1 MEEPNFW
8 IELLKTFGLP
18 TVLLFVCGYI
28 LYETQT
34 WIRTKLT
41 DLVEKCIGAITE
53 NTSALKSNTE
63 MAAKVHETLNKR
75 QAGSI

>member
-1 MEEPNFW
+1 MW

-18 TVLLFVCGYI
+18 TVLLIIVGYI

-41 DLVEKCIGAITE
+41 ELIENCVKAITE
-53 NTSALKSNTE
+53 NTSALRLNTE
-63 MAAKVHETLNKR
+63 MASKVHDALDKR
-75 QAGSI
+75 QPGSI